1 MIKIPGFLGCGISS
15 GIKRNGKKDLG
26 LIFSTV
32 TAKVA
37 GVFTTNVVKA
47 APVILG
53 IERVKGGRCQAIIV
67 NSGNAN
73 ACTGKKGLEDAIST
87 ARHVANKLGIDESLV
102 IPSST
107 GVIGVPLPMVK
118 IKNAIPELISKLS
131 EDGLLDTTEAIMTT
145 DKFPKFASAQMKVD
159 GKFGTISAIGKGA
172 GMIAP
177 QMATMLCFILTD
189 INLDLKAQKLA
200 LKNAVNNSFN
210 RIIVDGDTS
219 TNDTVLML
227 SNGVLE
233 NKPIKDGDKIFRK
246 FERILTQLTTEIAE
260 MVVRDGEGATKVV
273 KIIVKGT
280 RTEKD
285 AENIARTIGSSL
297 LVKTALYGE
306 DPNWGRVLAAAGR
319 AGVKFDPL
327 KVDLYYRNYKVVRNG
342 IEILD
347 ESKVNHILKQPNF
360 PITLD
365 LKSGKSGFFVIASD
379 ITMDYLK
386 LNAQYRT

>member
-1 MIKIPGFLGCGISS
+1 MIKIPGFLGCGITS

-26 LIFSTV
+26 LIFSTAS
-32 TAKVA
+32 AKVA

-53 IERVKGGRCQAIIV
+53 IERAKGGQCQAIIV

-73 ACTGKKGLEDAIST
+73 ACTGIKGLEDAISI
-87 ARHVANKLGIDESLV
+87 AKHVANELGIDESLV

-107 GVIGVPLPMVK
+107 GVIGVLLPMENLK
-118 IKNAIPELISKLS
+118 KAIPKLVS
-131 EDGLLDTTEAIMTT
+131 TLREDGLLDTAEAIMTT
-145 DKFPKFASAQMKVD
+145 DKFPKYASARMKVD
-159 GKFGTISAIGKGA
+159 GKLGTISAIGKGA

-189 INLDLKAQKLA
+189 INIDKRAQTKALRS
-200 LKNAVNNSFN
+200 AVDNSFN

-227 SNGVLE
+227 SNGVLG
-233 NKPIKDGDKIFRK
+233 NKPIKDGDKNYRK
-246 FERILTQLTTEIAE
+246 FEKILTQLTTGIAE
-260 MVVRDGEGATKVV
+260 MIVRDGEGATKVV
-273 KIIVKGT
+273 KITVKGT
-280 RTEKD
+280 RTEND
-285 AENIARTIGSSL
+285 AKKIARTLGSSL

-327 KVDLYYRNYKVVRNG
+327 KVDLYFGNYKVVKNG
-342 IEILD
+342 IEIMNG
-347 ESKVNHILKQPNF
+347 SKVNHILKQPNF

-365 LKSGKSGFFVIASD
+365 LKSGKSRSFVIASD
-379 ITMDYLK
+379 ITMEYLK

>member
-189 INLDLKAQKLA
+189 INLDLKTQKLA

-233 NKPIKDGDKIFRK
+233 NKPIKDGDKNFRK

-327 KVDLYYRNYKVVRNG
+327 KVDLFYRNYKVVRNG

-379 ITMDYLK
+379 ITIDYLK

>member
-1 MIKIPGFLGCGISS
+1 MIKIPGYLSCGIYA
-15 GIKRNGKKDLG
+15 GIKKNGKKDLC
-26 LIFSTV
+26 LIFSKIP
-32 TAKVA
+32 AKVA

-53 IERVKGGRCQAIIV
+53 IERVKGGLCQAIIV

-73 ACTGKKGLEDAIST
+73 ACTGKRGFEDAISI

-107 GVIGVPLPMVK
+107 GVIGVPLPMEK
-118 IKNAIPELISKLS
+118 IKKAIPELTSTLS
-131 EDGLLDTTEAIMTT
+131 EDGFLDTAEAIMTT
-145 DKFPKFASAQMKVD
+145 DKFPKYASAQMKV
-159 GKFGTISAIGKGA
+159 GEKLGTISAIGKGA

-189 INLDLKAQKLA
+189 INLDQKALKKA
-200 LKNAVNNSFN
+200 LKNSVEYSFN

-227 SNGVLE
+227 SNGTLG
-233 NKPIKDGDKIFRK
+233 NNPIKDGDKHYRQ
-246 FERILTQLTTEIAE
+246 FEKTLTKLTREIAE
-260 MVVRDGEGATKVV
+260 MVVRDGEGGTKVV

-280 RTEKD
+280 RTKKD
-285 AENIARTIGSSL
+285 AEKIARIIGSSL

-327 KVDLYYRNYKVVRNG
+327 KVDLYFGNYKVARNG
-342 IEILD
+342 IEIMD
-347 ESKVNHILKQPNF
+347 ESKVSHILKQPNF
-360 PITLD
+360 PITLE
-365 LKSGKSGFFVIASD
+365 LKSGKSSSFVIASD

-386 LNAQYRT
+386 LNAHYRT

>member
-233 NKPIKDGDKIFRK
+233 NKPIKDGDKNFRK

-379 ITMDYLK
+379 ITIDYLK